1 MLRMFFP
8 DFRMDSLGWLL
19 PWDFSPT
26 LVLLFIGAIVLFV
39 RGQGVRHVTMAR
51 KAFFWSGTVLLYLSM
66 HTQLD
71 YFAERMFFIHR
82 IQHLVLHHLGPLL
95 VMAAFPGS
103 VMRAGLP
110 MSWRYRLRDFR
121 QSALGRVVV
130 RLLTHKI
137 LVPVL
142 FVFLVLV
149 WLIPSVQFYSML
161 DWRLYRLMNW
171 SVVISGFM
179 YWNLI
184 LDRRPSPPAAMTPG
198 GRVISPA
205 LTMAPQMV
213 AGAIIA
219 FSEYD
224 LYPLFE
230 LCGRAVGMS
239 AQTDQTIGGLTMW
252 IPAALVEVI
261 GLLVALGTLMRLSG
275 NGRLRKQDRDAR
287 NRERLTIAPANS

>member
-1 MLRMFFP
+1 
-8 DFRMDSLGWLL
+8 MDRLGWLV
-19 PWDFSPT
+19 PWEFSPT
-26 LVLLFIGAIVLFV
+26 LVAAFVAAIVLFV
-39 RGQGVRHVTMAR
+39 RGQRVHRVGAAR
-51 KAFFWSGTVLLYLSM
+51 QVLFWTGMVLLYLSL
-66 HTQLD
+66 HTRLD
-71 YFAERMFFIHR
+71 YYAERMFFIHR

-95 VMAAFPGS
+95 VMGAFPGS

-110 MSWRYRLRDFR
+110 MAWRARLRDFLR
-121 QSALGRVVV
+121 SAGGRALVSV
-130 RLLTHKI
+130 LTNKY
-137 LVPVL
+137 LVPAL

-184 LDRRPSPPAAMTPG
+184 LDRRPSPPAAMSPG
-198 GRVISPA
+198 GRVLSPI

-213 AGAIIA
+213 AGAVIA
-219 FSEYD
+219 FTESD
-224 LYPLFE
+224 IYPLFE
-230 LCGRAVGMS
+230 LCGRAIAMS

-252 IPAALVEVI
+252 IPAAMVEVF

-275 NGRLRKQDRDAR
+275 KGRLRPEDRQAR
-287 NRERLTIAPANS
+287 ARARERERAAKAGQAVASP

>member
-1 MLRMFFP
+1 
-8 DFRMDSLGWLL
+8 MDRLGWLV
-19 PWDFSPT
+19 PWEFSPT
-26 LVLLFIGAIVLFV
+26 LVAAFVAAIVLFV
-39 RGQGVRHVTMAR
+39 RGQRVHRVGAAR
-51 KAFFWSGTVLLYLSM
+51 QVLFWTGMVLLYLSL
-66 HTQLD
+66 HTRLD
-71 YFAERMFFIHR
+71 YYAERMFFIHR

-95 VMAAFPGS
+95 VMGAFPGS

-110 MSWRYRLRDFR
+110 MAWRARLRDFLR
-121 QSALGRVVV
+121 SAGGRALVSV
-130 RLLTHKI
+130 LTNKY
-137 LVPVL
+137 LVPAL

-184 LDRRPSPPAAMTPG
+184 LDRRPSPPAAMSPG
-198 GRVISPA
+198 GRVLSPI

-213 AGAIIA
+213 AGAVIA
-219 FSEYD
+219 FTESD
-224 LYPLFE
+224 IYPLFE
-230 LCGRAVGMS
+230 LCGRAIAMS

-252 IPAALVEVI
+252 IPAAMVEVF

-275 NGRLRKQDRDAR
+275 KGRLRPEDRQAR
-287 NRERLTIAPANS
+287 ARARERERAAKTGQAVASP